1 MWSYKISFIIGEIP
15 AEFEAG
21 SDGRLY
27 HFSNEKLTYTEAKS
41 HCENKGAELAYGTN
55 ADELRAIR
63 KALSKQKE
71 VFLGRYLYVNTNEFI
86 KETEKF
92 QFMFSHS

>member
-1 MWSYKISFIIGEIP
+1 MWCYKISFIIGEIP

-27 HFSNEKLTYTEAKS
+27 YFSNEKLTYTEAKS
-41 HCENKGAELAYGTN
+41 HCENKGAELAYGTS
-55 ADELRAIR
+55 ADERRAIR

-71 VFLGRYLYVNTNEFI
+71 VFLGRYRYVNTNEFI